1 MKYRCCILL
10 TFLVL
15 SGTSANAQA
24 DQLTDI
30 FYSSGKIYVVTGS
43 LLLILAGII
52 FYLVRLD
59 RKIKRIEKDMEDQRS

>member
-1 MKYRCCILL
+1 MKYISCILL

-15 SGTSANAQA
+15 ASTQAHAQTG
-24 DQLTDI
+24 DLTDA

-43 LLLILAGII
+43 LLLILAGVI

-59 RKIKRIEKDMEDQRS
+59 RKIKRLEKEMEDHRS